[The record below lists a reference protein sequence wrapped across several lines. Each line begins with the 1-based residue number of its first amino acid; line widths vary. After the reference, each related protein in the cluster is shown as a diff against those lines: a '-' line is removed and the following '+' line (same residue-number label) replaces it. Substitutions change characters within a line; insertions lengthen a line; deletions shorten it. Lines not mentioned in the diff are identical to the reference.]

1 MIDIQS
7 VIKEMTLAEKAALC
21 VGSCPWATCPVDRLR
36 VPAMTLADGPHG
48 VRMSVNRKA
57 SFSKSLPATCFPTAS
72 CLASTWDTG
81 LMHTM
86 GIALAEEAIAQK
98 VDLLLGPG
106 VNMKRSP
113 LGGRNFEYFSEDPY
127 LAGELAASLIT
138 GIQEKGVGATIKHF
152 AANSQEFKRYTMN
165 AEIDERTLREIY
177 LPAFEIAIKKA
188 KPWAVMSAYNRVN
201 GVPCSEHTRLLSKI
215 LREEWG
221 FDGLVVSDWGA
232 IHNLVN
238 ALSAGLDLE
247 MHGPQMV
254 DVHAVVDEVYTGSL
268 DEAVIDR
275 SVTRILTAVN
285 KARETPK
292 GGTFDIKGHHDLAG
306 RIAGEGMVLLKNNGI
321 LPLKDQG
328 RIAVVGLSA
337 REPYFQGG
345 GASHVNP
352 TRVTIPLEELWQIA
366 PRTRFSYA
374 DGYSWDG
381 KFRQD
386 LIDEAVV
393 ATRSADAALLFI
405 ALTPLIESEGYDRKD
420 IDLSRQQV
428 TLIQSV
434 ASVQPNTVVILN
446 NGGPVAMSEWIGGV
460 AAVLEAWLMGQAGGR
475 AIAEILYGHVNPSG
489 KLAETFPLQLS
500 DTPAFLNWPCE
511 NNLDTDTARYGE
523 GLFIGYRYYDTKAA
537 PVLFPFGHGLSY
549 TTFSYGEPKATA
561 TVFNDADGITISM
574 DVTNT
579 GKVAGKEVIQVYV
592 HDQKS
597 ALIRPLKEL
606 KGFAKVA
613 LAPGETRTI
622 SIHLDFRSFAYYHPA
637 YGQWITEDGDFDILI
652 GASSADIRRRLV
664 VRLQSSLKL
673 AHKLDSNSTI
683 REWLEDSRGRAIL
696 EPVIRKLVEQMS
708 IAMAN
713 GEYTEETIAATMN
726 NFMDMPLYVVFN
738 YLERLLPVLPEKM
751 IDYLITKIKE

>member
-1 MIDIQS
+1 MVDIQS
-7 VIKEMTLAEKAALC
+7 VIKEMTLEEKAALC

-72 CLASTWDTG
+72 CLASTWDRD

-138 GIQEKGVGATIKHF
+138 GIQEKGVGATVKHF
-152 AANSQEFKRYTMN
+152 AANNQEFKRYTMN

-201 GVPCSEHTRLLSKI
+201 GVPCSEHTRLLTKI

-221 FDGLVVSDWGA
+221 FDGLVMSDWGA

-254 DVHAVVDEVYTGSL
+254 DVHAVVDEVHTGSL
-268 DEAVIDR
+268 DEAIIDK

-292 GGTFDIKGHHDLAG
+292 GGTFDIAGHHELAG

-321 LPLKDQG
+321 LPLKDHG
-328 RIAVVGLSA
+328 RIAVIGLSA
-337 REPYFQGG
+337 KEPYFQGG

-352 TRVTIPLEELWQIA
+352 TRISAPWEELWQKA
-366 PRTRFSYA
+366 PGKRFTYA

-381 KFRQD
+381 KFSQA
-386 LIDEAVV
+386 LIDEAVAV
-393 ATRSADAALLFI
+393 ARSADVALLFI

-428 TLIQSV
+428 ALIRSV
-434 ASVQPNTVVILN
+434 AAIQPNTVVILN
-446 NGGPVAMSEWIGGV
+446 NGAPLAMGEWIGDV
-460 AAVLEAWLMGQAGGR
+460 AAVLEAWLMGQAGGK
-475 AIAEILYGHVNPSG
+475 AIADILYGHVNPSG
-489 KLAETFPLQLS
+489 KLAETFPLRLS
-500 DTPAFLNWPCE
+500 DTPAFLNWPSDL
-511 NNLDTDTARYGE
+511 NADSDTAHYGE
-523 GLFIGYRYYDTKAA
+523 GIFIGYRYYDAKGA

-549 TTFSYGEPKATA
+549 TTFSYSNPKVTA
-561 TVFNDADGITISM
+561 TRFIDTGGVTISV

-579 GKVAGKEVIQVYV
+579 GSIAGKEVVQVYV
-592 HDQKS
+592 RDLKS
-597 ALIRPLKEL
+597 SLARPLKEL

-613 LAPGETRTI
+613 LAPGETRTV
-622 SIHLDFRSFAYYHPA
+622 SFSLDFRSFAYYHPA
-637 YGQWITEDGDFDILI
+637 HGQWITEDGDFDILI
-652 GASSADIRRRLV
+652 GASSADIRQRV
-664 VRLQSSLKL
+664 TVHLQSSLKL

-683 REWLEDSRGRAIL
+683 REWLEDSRGRVVL
-696 EPVIRKLVEQMS
+696 EPVIKKLVEQMS

-713 GEYTEETIAATMN
+713 GEYTDETIAATMT

-738 YLERLLPVLPEKM
+738 YLERLLPMLPEKM

>member
-1 MIDIQS
+1 
-7 VIKEMTLAEKAALC
+7 MTLEEKAALC
-21 VGSCPWATCPVDRLR
+21 VGSCPWATCRVDRLK

-72 CLASTWDTG
+72 CLASTWDRD
-81 LMHTM
+81 LMYTM
-86 GIALAEEAIAQK
+86 GNALAEEAIAQN

-127 LAGELAASLIT
+127 LAGEMAAGLIK

-152 AANSQEFKRYTMN
+152 AAYNQEFKRYTMN

-177 LPAFEIAIKKA
+177 LFAFEMAIKKA
-188 KPWAVMSAYNRVN
+188 KPWAVMCAYNRVN
-201 GVPCSEHTRLLSKI
+201 GVSCSEHTRLLTKI

-221 FDGLVVSDWGA
+221 FDGLIMSDWGA

-254 DVHAVVDEVYTGSL
+254 DVHAVVDEVHTGSL
-268 DEAVIDR
+268 DEAIIDQ

-292 GGTFDIKGHHDLAG
+292 GGTFDIAGHHDLAG
-306 RIAGEGMVLLKNNGI
+306 SIAGEGMVLLKNNGI
-321 LPLKDQG
+321 LPLKDHG
-328 RIAVVGLSA
+328 RIAVIGSSA
-337 REPYFQGG
+337 KEPYFQGG

-366 PRTRFSYA
+366 PHTRFSYA

-381 KFRQD
+381 EFRQD

-393 ATRSADAALLFI
+393 TARSADAALLFI
-405 ALTPLIESEGYDRKD
+405 ALTPLIEAEGYDRKD

-428 TLIQSV
+428 ALIRSV
-434 ASVQPNTVVILN
+434 AAAQPNTIVILN
-446 NGGPVAMSEWIGGV
+446 NGGPVAMCEWIGDV
-460 AAVLEAWLMGQAGGR
+460 AAVLEAWLMGQAGSK
-475 AIAEILYGHVNPSG
+475 AIADILYGHINPSG
-489 KLAETFPLQLS
+489 KLAETFPIQLS
-500 DTPAFLNWPCE
+500 DTPAFLNWPGE
-511 NNLDTDTARYGE
+511 ANMDTDTARYGE
-523 GLFIGYRYYDTKAA
+523 GLFIGYRYYDAKFADIKAA

-549 TTFSYGEPKATA
+549 TTFSYGEPRTTA
-561 TVFNDADGITISM
+561 TRFIDIEGVTISV

-579 GKVAGKEVIQVYV
+579 GNVAGKEVVQVYV
-592 HDQKS
+592 HDQRS
-597 ALIRPLKEL
+597 ALARPFKEL
-606 KGFAKVA
+606 KGFTKVA
-613 LAPGETRTI
+613 LEPGETRTI
-622 SIHLDFRSFAYYHPA
+622 SIPLDFRSFAYYHPA
-637 YGQWITEDGDFDILI
+637 YEQWITEDGDFDILI
-652 GASSADIRRRLV
+652 GASSADIRHRLV
-664 VRLQSSLKL
+664 VHLQSSLKQ
-673 AHKLDSNSTI
+673 AHKLDSNSTV
-683 REWLEDSRGRAIL
+683 REWLEDSRGRVIL
-696 EPVIRKLVEQMS
+696 EPVIKKLVEQMS

-713 GEYTEETIAATMN
+713 GEYTDETIAATMN

-738 YLERLLPVLPEKM
+738 YLERLLPMLPEKI